1 MKIIADAGST
11 KTDWRIIDD
20 VGDVAYSIQTAGIN
34 ASVSSDSE
42 ISHIII
48 EVGEYIKKNRL
59 GNDNADIYY
68 YGAGCNS
75 DSTSLR
81 ILEAFRTTFPVTIN
95 SIKVGS
101 DILGAAVALFGDE
114 PGIACVLGTGSAS
127 AYFDGSRIIKS
138 VPSLGYILG
147 DEGSGAYLGREL
159 LNRYFKGLLSAETTE
174 LLRQDYG
181 LELAEVIGNVYRKTS
196 PNAYLASFASFIINY
211 REREDLKKLVYD
223 GINEFFKRNINRY
236 EEAYR
241 TSLGFV
247 GSLAYF
253 FSDMLQERAK
263 MDGFVISK
271 IIRQPL
277 EEIVKH
283 HLQKR

>member
-20 VGDVAYSIQTAGIN
+20 LGDVAYSMQTVGIN

-42 ISHIII
+42 IFHTIN

-75 DSTSLR
+75 DSTNHR

-127 AYFDGSRIIKS
+127 AYFDGNRIVKS

-181 LELAEVIGNVYRKTS
+181 LELPEVIRNVYRKPS

-236 EEAYR
+236 EEANR

-263 MDGFVISK
+263 MDGYVISK